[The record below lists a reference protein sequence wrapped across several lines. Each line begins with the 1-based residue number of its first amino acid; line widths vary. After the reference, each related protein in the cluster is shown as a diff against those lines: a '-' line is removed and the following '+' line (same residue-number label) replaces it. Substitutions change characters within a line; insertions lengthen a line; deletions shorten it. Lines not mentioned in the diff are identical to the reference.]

1 MDQVVRPSNR
11 MVNMESTVNEEIEPW
26 RGHMMIM
33 ENPENANRKL
43 FPLHIEVNWIVVGT
57 KHWR

>member
-1 MDQVVRPSNR
+1 
-11 MVNMESTVNEEIEPW
+11 MVNMEITVNEEIEPW

-57 KHWR
+57 KHRR